1 MGSLGLVGADYV
13 WATEQIK
20 KVAEECCEEA
30 HRVHSRGG
38 YSLSRWRVAWCPTSR
53 RLPTS
58 DTHRAIRSPPP
69 RAGPNSCRLLAF
81 SQSGTI
87 DSFFW
92 SEPR

>member
-1 MGSLGLVGADYV
+1 MGSLGLVEADYV

-20 KVAEECCEEA
+20 KVAEECCEKRIVSILEGA
-30 HRVHSRGG
+30 TPCP
-38 YSLSRWRVAWCPTSR
+38 RWRVAWCPTSR

-87 DSFFW
+87 DSLILV
-92 SEPR
+92 